1 MGYAVQQ
8 YTSIMPDDI
17 PSPTVTLG
25 GYQDEF
31 IEGWTSAQG
40 RISTLSS
47 PARIARGSMGSPRVP
62 LPVGSNSSSPPLP
75 RETILDRAFQ
85 LRYIP
90 GSEREVPGEEKLSSL
105 ARFDALMR
113 EAEERR
119 KAREQDQA
127 AVRGPLRRTWEGKD
141 SENEN
146 RDGVGKE
153 TDDETDD
160 EDTDVDVFDYDLNDD
175 ANAPTNSA
183 HRALEYIASHRS
195 SVQSP
200 SFRHLSRNSMS
211 YQESHSMTSGAS
223 IARPHTSHSKLRP
236 VMAPRTISQPQ
247 PIPLSL
253 DRLTSTPMA
262 PTEEGSVPRHGK
274 RDSVSSI
281 KRLSFNEFTKRLSS
295 TSSLLLVQTNQT
307 TSSRGS
313 SEVEG
318 LANSRGTT
326 LSPEREDRCAWRGN
340 VGVFGGNDGGFV

>member
-1 MGYAVQQ
+1 MGYPVQQ
-8 YTSIMPDDI
+8 YTSIMPDDLL
-17 PSPTVTLG
+17 SPTDTLG

-47 PARIARGSMGSPRVP
+47 PTRMVRGSMGSPRGP
-62 LPVGSNSSSPPLP
+62 LPVGSDSSSPPLP

-85 LRYIP
+85 LRCIP

-119 KAREQDQA
+119 KAKERDQA
-127 AVRGPLRRTWEGKD
+127 AVKEPLRSTWEEDD
-141 SENEN
+141 SESANC
-146 RDGVGKE
+146 DGVSKE
-153 TDDETDD
+153 SDD
-160 EDTDVDVFDYDLNDD
+160 EDSDADGFDYDLDD
-175 ANAPTNSA
+175 DGNTPVNSG

-200 SFRHLSRNSMS
+200 PFRHMSRNSVS

-223 IARPHTSHSKLRP
+223 IARPHTAHSKLRP

-253 DRLTSTPMA
+253 DRLASTPM
-262 PTEEGSVPRHGK
+262 PLTEEGSVQRHGK
-274 RDSVSSI
+274 RDSTSSI

-295 TSSLLLVQTNQT
+295 TSSLLLVQTNQS

-313 SEVEG
+313 SEVDG

-326 LSPEREDRCAWRGN
+326 FSPEREDRCGWRGS
-340 VGVFGGNDGGFV
+340 VGVFGGNDGGFI